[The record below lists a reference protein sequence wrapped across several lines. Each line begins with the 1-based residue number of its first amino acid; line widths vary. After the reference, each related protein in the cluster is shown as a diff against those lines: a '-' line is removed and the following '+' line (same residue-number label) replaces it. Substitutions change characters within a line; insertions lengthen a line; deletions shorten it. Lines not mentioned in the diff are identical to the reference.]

1 MNKKVTW
8 ALTGLATI
16 AALSLSV
23 VGSTAASSWSYTGP
37 TGPSHWGTLD
47 SSFVKCV
54 DGTAQSPIDLVTK
67 KAVKA
72 DLANLKFSY
81 KESNAGIFN
90 NGHTVE
96 AEPLAEGDAVVNN
109 TVKIGAVTY
118 PFLQFHFHA
127 PSEHE
132 VNGLHYPV
140 EVHFVHKTA
149 SGKIAVVGVFIK
161 AGAYNKDWAAFTD
174 KINVAT
180 DNAEETTTAI
190 DWAKLLPANQQT
202 IRYNGSLTTPGCA
215 EGVKWNVFTHPVT
228 LSQTQINAFLEAY
241 SGNSR
246 PVQPL
251 HARKFY
257 LDITANK

>member
-1 MNKKVTW
+1 MKKQIKW
-8 ALTGLATI
+8 AVAGLATV
-16 AALSLSV
+16 AALSLSA

-37 TGPSHWGTLD
+37 TGPSHWGSLD
-47 SSFVKCV
+47 SSFTKCV
-54 DGTAQSPIDLVTK
+54 DGTAQSPINLVSK
-67 KAVKA
+67 NAVK
-72 DLANLKFSY
+72 LPLTNLKFNY
-81 KESNAGIFN
+81 EESTAGIFN

-96 AEPLAEGDAVVNN
+96 AEPIAEGDVVVNN

-149 SGKIAVVGVFIK
+149 TGKIAVVGVFIK

-180 DNAEETTTAI
+180 EDPEATTTEL
-190 DWAKLLPANQQT
+190 DWSKLLPANQQT

-215 EGVKWNVFTHPVT
+215 EGVKWNVFTHPVV
-228 LSQTQINAFLEAY
+228 LSQAQLNDFLEAY
-241 SGNSR
+241 SGNNR

-251 HARKFY
+251 HGRSVK
-257 LDITANK
+257 LDNTPNK